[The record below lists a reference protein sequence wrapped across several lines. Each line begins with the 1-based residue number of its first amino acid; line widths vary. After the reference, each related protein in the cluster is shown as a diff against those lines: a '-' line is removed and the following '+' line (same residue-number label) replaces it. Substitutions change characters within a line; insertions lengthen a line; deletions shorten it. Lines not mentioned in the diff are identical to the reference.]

1 MGNRRDFVCFR
12 CGKIR
17 YGDKVEHATECDHSL
32 PFEQTVYY
40 FAWESLRR
48 GDKEALL
55 MRIPR
60 VWQESPEPSSE
71 SGPARGNGANRERGS
86 VGEGELARIN
96 EEQAEVNRELSIKV
110 DKQSLRLEEV
120 DEELQR
126 VKAEMKHLRGK
137 FRSIKHGG
145 SVSTSTSASGLM
157 ADVEAGKGKENKE
170 CSLQSRLG
178 ERKSPHELLGGERSK
193 AKRTRLR

>member
-1 MGNRRDFVCFR
+1 
-12 CGKIR
+12 
-17 YGDKVEHATECDHSL
+17 
-32 PFEQTVYY
+32 
-40 FAWESLRR
+40 
-48 GDKEALL
+48 

-71 SGPARGNGANRERGS
+71 SGPVRGSGANRERGS
-86 VGEGELARIN
+86 ARERELARIN

-145 SVSTSTSASGLM
+145 SVSISTSASGLM

-178 ERKSPHELLGGERSK
+178 ERKSPHELLGGERSR